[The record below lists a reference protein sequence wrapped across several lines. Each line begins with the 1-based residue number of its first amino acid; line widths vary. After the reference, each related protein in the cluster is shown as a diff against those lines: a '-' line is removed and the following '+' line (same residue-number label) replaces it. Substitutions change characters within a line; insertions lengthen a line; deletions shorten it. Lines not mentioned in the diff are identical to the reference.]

1 MEPSYQDIQELRSKF
16 NQRVQD
22 ENKDFHPKDLSR
34 ANSDDNWL
42 KRFLVH
48 HDLDKKEALNMLLDT
63 CEWRKATKVNE
74 LNENTINREYLAS
87 GGIFIHSKDKD
98 GKPLFV
104 LKCAKHIKGQKDFE
118 ELKKCVIYWF
128 ERAERMGDQITI
140 FFDMMN
146 TGLANMDMEYTKY
159 LINLCKLYYPNFL
172 NYILIFE
179 MPWVLNAAFK
189 IIKSWLPTKAVQ
201 KIKFVNKGNLKEYV
215 DPSQA
220 LTAWGGSDPYQFV
233 FQPESSSGE
242 WTKSDENKKKVHFAN
257 IQMVEVVDSSSG
269 FDEPNKDDS
278 ISSSSMKVRLSPS
291 DAITFAQEGIEIS
304 GALTITNTSDGPITF
319 KVKTTSPEKF
329 RVRPYCGAL
338 GTGASVNIN
347 VLLLSDYKPASIIQ
361 DKFLVMTLPLD
372 TDNPSNNQINEA
384 WKNSDTQK
392 VEEFRLRCRVSSN
405 VSPPGQPNGAVSASS
420 SSTDLEQKISQLL
433 VSMNHVNR
441 ICSEVETELKTWRRL
456 VVIFIIVCVSF
467 GITILYFLSNLPT
480 SDHCHPEPEL

>member
-1 MEPSYQDIQELRSKF
+1 MFLSGIVNWWGNVVNGFLDGG
-16 NQRVQD
+16 
-22 ENKDFHPKDLSR
+22 DFHPPPAVKRGLESGLP
-34 ANSDDNWL
+34 ANSVS
-42 KRFLVH
+42 KYVRRIRR
-48 HDLDKKEALNMLLDT
+48 T
-63 CEWRKATKVNE
+63 
-74 LNENTINREYLAS
+74 S
-87 GGIFIHSKDKD
+87 G
-98 GKPLFV
+98 
-104 LKCAKHIKGQKDFE
+104 A
-118 ELKKCVIYWF
+118 
-128 ERAERMGDQITI
+128 
-140 FFDMMN
+140 
-146 TGLANMDMEYTKY
+146 
-159 LINLCKLYYPNFL
+159 
-172 NYILIFE
+172 
-179 MPWVLNAAFK
+179 
-189 IIKSWLPTKAVQ
+189 
-201 KIKFVNKGNLKEYV
+201 
-215 DPSQA
+215 
-220 LTAWGGSDPYQFV
+220 
-233 FQPESSSGE
+233 
-242 WTKSDENKKKVHFAN
+242 
-257 IQMVEVVDSSSG
+257 
-269 FDEPNKDDS
+269 
-278 ISSSSMKVRLSPS
+278 MKVRLSPS